1 MKKKFGITLGGLQ
14 QKIFNL
20 VLIFILAVVALFAAV
35 SIYQSKQLNKI
46 VSDASEKQQN
56 SINQISQDT
65 MEQVVK
71 STMTTSTR
79 QQAYM
84 ANEMFSEVKGSVL
97 TLKALAESMFT
108 NRGVIVK
115 DSVSLPDKTKDGQV
129 SAQLLYDE
137 GVDPSKSEDIGI
149 ASRMT
154 DVMMSMFKNSD
165 QLNSCFIALEDGT
178 FLIVDDKP
186 SNKFDENGKLL
197 TFPAR
202 QRPWYTAS
210 VAKGDVYFTGA
221 EKDTFT
227 GRIEIVCAAPVY
239 SNGKL
244 IGVVGADM
252 FLDSMAEYV
261 ENSSQKGGF
270 VCVVND
276 KGQVIFSPN
285 KEGSFTVKTSDQ
297 AADLR
302 SSDNKELAGFV
313 TDSLKA
319 NTDVCK
325 FNIDDTEYYLCG
337 SPINNVGWTV
347 VSGISSDLIRQPTDK
362 MLEEYKKVNK
372 DASDAFESGAKKSET
387 TTLVMIIV
395 LLLLGTVCSLYM
407 ATRIVKPV
415 EHMTKRIAEIGGSD
429 LQFKME
435 DIYKTK
441 DEIEVLAEAFATL
454 SKRTLDYIQEITT
467 ITKEKE
473 RIGTEL
479 ALATKIQA
487 DMLPSLFPAFPD
499 RPEIDIYATMTPA
512 KEVGGDFYD
521 FFLIDDDHLAMI
533 MADVSGKGIPA
544 ALFMMMSKILVNNY
558 AMMGN
563 SPAKVLELTNATI
576 CEHNDE
582 EMFVTLWL
590 GILEIST
597 GKVVA
602 ANAGHEYP
610 MIKREGKGFEV
621 FKDKHGFVIGGMEG
635 VKYKEYEFTL
645 GKNETLFL
653 YTDGVAEATNKDN
666 VLFGT
671 ERMLNALNKESD
683 ARPDVLL
690 KNMKQSIDEF
700 VGETD
705 QFDDLTMLA
714 VTLL

>member
-56 SINQISQDT
+56 SINEISQNT
-65 MEQVVK
+65 MEQVVT
-71 STMTTSTR
+71 STMTSTTR

-84 ANEMFSEVKGSVL
+84 ANEMFSEVKGCVL
-97 TLKALAESMFT
+97 TMKALAESMFS

-115 DSVSLPDKTKDGQV
+115 DSVSLPDKNKEGQV
-129 SAQLLYDE
+129 SAQLLYDQ
-137 GVDPSKSEDIGI
+137 GINPARSEDIGI
-149 ASRMT
+149 AARMT
-154 DVMMSMFKNSD
+154 DVMISMFKNSQ
-165 QLNSCFIALEDGT
+165 QLSSCFIALEDGT

-186 SNKFDENGKLL
+186 SNKFDENGKLM

-202 QRPWYTAS
+202 QRPWYTSA
-210 VAKGDVYFTGA
+210 VEKGDVYFTGA
-221 EKDTFT
+221 EKDTFS

-239 SNGKL
+239 CNGKL

-261 ENSSQKGGF
+261 EKSSQKGGF

-276 KGQVIFSPN
+276 KGNVIFSPK
-285 KEGSFTVKTSDQ
+285 KEGILTVKTSDQ
-297 AADLR
+297 ASDLR
-302 SSDNKELAGFV
+302 KSDDKELASFV
-313 TDSLKA
+313 NDALKS

-325 FNIDDTEYYLCG
+325 ISVDGEEQYLCG
-337 SPINNVGWTV
+337 APITNVGWCV
-347 VSGISSDLIRQPTDK
+347 VSGISSDLIRQPTEK
-362 MLEEYKKVNK
+362 MLEEYKKVN
-372 DASDAFESGAKKSET
+372 DEASDSFEKGAKKSET
-387 TTLVMIIV
+387 TTLVMIVVI
-395 LLLLGTVCSLYM
+395 LIMGSASSLYM
-407 ATRIVKPV
+407 ASRIVKPV
-415 EHMTKRIAEIGGSD
+415 EHMTKRITDISGSD
-429 LQFKME
+429 LQFRME
-435 DIYKTK
+435 DIYKTN

-454 SKRTLDYIQEITT
+454 SKRTLDYIQEITA

-479 ALATKIQA
+479 ELATKIQA

-563 SPAKVLELTNATI
+563 SPAKVLELTNATV
-576 CEHNDE
+576 CEHNEE

-590 GILEIST
+590 GILEISS
-597 GKVVA
+597 GKVIA

-610 MIKREGKGFEV
+610 MIKRSGKGFEV

-635 VKYKEYEFTL
+635 QKYKEYEFTL
-645 GKNETLFL
+645 GKGETLFL

-671 ERMLNALNKESD
+671 ERMLAALNKEPD

-690 KNMKQSIDEF
+690 KNMKLSIDEF

>member
-56 SINQISQDT
+56 SINEISQNT

-154 DVMMSMFKNSD
+154 DVMISTFKNSD

-239 SNGKL
+239 SNGQL

-325 FNIDDTEYYLCG
+325 FNVDDTEYYLCG
-337 SPINNVGWTV
+337 APINNVGWTV

-635 VKYKEYEFTL
+635 MKYKEYEFTL
-645 GKNETLFL
+645 GKNDTLFL

-671 ERMLNALNKESD
+671 ERMLNALNKEPD